1 MHSKPLITL
10 LVAAVCWSQ
19 QPAAQQQLKINVIQG
34 EGATNNTSRMIA
46 SQPAVEVVDENG
58 KPVENAEVTFETPR
72 SGPTVMFFGE
82 MRRNTVTTD
91 SKGLARPSML
101 TPNDQN
107 GKFQIKIQAKAGNR
121 FAETAVNQTNS
132 PGPGWNGGS
141 TVKKNNL
148 TKILLVGAA
157 VAIVGGVVAAKTGG
171 SSTTEAAAAKKP
183 VSIGVGPITVGGPR

>member
-1 MHSKPLITL
+1 MHSKPLISL

-46 SQPAVEVVDENG
+46 SQPAVEVVDETG
-58 KPVENAEVTFETPR
+58 KPVANAEVTFETPR
-72 SGPTVMFFGE
+72 SGPTVVFFGE
-82 MRRNTVTTD
+82 MRRNSVTTD
-91 SKGLARPSML
+91 AKGLARPSML

-107 GKFQIKIQAKAGNR
+107 GKFQIKVTAKAGNQ
-121 FAETAVNQTNS
+121 FAETVVNQTNS

-141 TVKKNNL
+141 TAKKNNL

-171 SSTTEAAAAKKP
+171 SSDTETAAAKRP
-183 VSIGVGPITVGGPR
+183 VSIGAGPITVGGPR